1 MINEMNVLDIR
12 SDSEVDERIVSRMDE
27 SLRNELTVRFL
38 NEGEN
43 DHSFASF
50 CVRYML
56 EMMHDM
62 DHTNFLSAV
71 DFKST
76 M

>member
-12 SDSEVDERIVSRMDE
+12 SDSEVDDRIVSRMDP
-27 SLRNELTVRFL
+27 SLVDELRLRFL

-43 DHSFASF
+43 DHSFESF

-62 DHTNFLSAV
+62 DHTNF
-71 DFKST
+71 
-76 M
+76 

>member
-1 MINEMNVLDIR
+1 MLDIR

-43 DHSFASF
+43 DHSFESF
-50 CVRYML
+50 CVRYIL
-56 EMMHDM
+56 DTIHDM
-62 DHTNFLSAV
+62 DHMNF
-71 DFKST
+71 
-76 M
+76 